1 MGYNGKLD
9 SKRKPPGR
17 KGRRVIE
24 EQTLILAARFALH
37 LLYQYQHSMG
47 IFAGSADYCNLLA
60 LLQAGL
66 GNQDQNPQVSL
77 DEIIA
82 RVRKQLGEGP
92 CTGTP

>member
-1 MGYNGKLD
+1 MRYNGKLD
-9 SKRKPPGR
+9 PKRKLPGT

-24 EQTLILAARFALH
+24 EQTLILAARFTLH
-37 LLYQYQHSMG
+37 LFYQHSMG
-47 IFAGSADYCNLLA
+47 ILAGSADYCNLLA